1 MLSLKSMDHM
11 LNLLQRTY
19 LSVFRRYPALGRLA
33 LMVVLGEVVQSSV
46 NNLSLPFYI
55 HNDLHRPWRTIGVL
69 ISTFLVAEMIFK
81 LPFGSLSDHH
91 GRRKYVML
99 GFAMSVATALAIC
112 IVPMDTFVAAP
123 ALVFLV
129 LLPMRAI
136 DGAGAASLWPPLF
149 AAVPD
154 NVPTEQRGVAMSVMN
169 TGYMAGI
176 AIGPAL
182 ASGAMKLWAMQSYRP
197 DWESRAPFAMV
208 IVVAAIALICARKLR
223 DTDAYEGHVRD
234 GTPGEWPSGRIV
246 AIIIIITL
254 GNTFATATVAPYLA
268 LFVNKAIGIP
278 PQSIG
283 FLLLALFLPAGV
295 LGIPLGHLSDRW
307 PKRRVVQLALCI
319 TSAALWA
326 VARSVSVIGLVVS
339 GMFVALG
346 FMLGLPAWLALISEL
361 APEGRAG
368 RVMGLMATAQGA
380 GAFLGPLAGGYVGD
394 INIRYPFFVAA
405 GMLTLS
411 ALAAL
416 TLLGKAERVTPAI
429 TV

>member
-1 MLSLKSMDHM
+1 MLD
-11 LNLLQRTY
+11 LLQRTY
-19 LSVFRRYPALGRLA
+19 LSIFRRYPALGRLA

-46 NNLSLPFYI
+46 NNYSLPFFVLK
-55 HNDLHRPWRTIGVL
+55 DLHQPGRTLGLL
-69 ISTFLVAEMIFK
+69 ISTFLVAEMLLK
-81 LPFGSLSDHH
+81 LPFGHLSDKH

-99 GFAMSVATALAIC
+99 GSAMSVATALAIC
-112 IVPMDTFVAAP
+112 CTPMGAFAATP
-123 ALVFLV
+123 ALVLIV

-169 TGYMAGI
+169 TGYMAGV
-176 AIGPAL
+176 ALGPAL
-182 ASGAMKLWAMQSYRP
+182 AGGALALCQALGGHA
-197 DWESRAPFAMV
+197 DWTRKAPFGMV
-208 IVVAAIALICARKLR
+208 IVAAVIAVALASRLR
-223 DTDAYEGHVRD
+223 DSTEHQSPVRD
-234 GTPGEWPSGRIV
+234 GDRGEWPRGRIV
-246 AIIIIITL
+246 VIIISITL
-254 GNTFATATVAPYLA
+254 GNTFATATLAPYLA
-268 LFVNKAIGIP
+268 PFVHETIGVS
-278 PQSIG
+278 QEHIG
-283 FLLLALFLPAGV
+283 LLLLALFLPAGV

-307 PKRRVVQLALCI
+307 PKRRVVQVSLCI
-319 TSAALWA
+319 TTLSLWA
-326 VARSVSVIGLVVS
+326 VARAASLPGLLIG

-361 APEGRAG
+361 APQGRAG

-380 GAFLGPLAGGYVGD
+380 GAFLGPLAGGYLWD

-416 TLLGKAERVTPAI
+416 TLLGPAERVPPETAA
-429 TV
+429 